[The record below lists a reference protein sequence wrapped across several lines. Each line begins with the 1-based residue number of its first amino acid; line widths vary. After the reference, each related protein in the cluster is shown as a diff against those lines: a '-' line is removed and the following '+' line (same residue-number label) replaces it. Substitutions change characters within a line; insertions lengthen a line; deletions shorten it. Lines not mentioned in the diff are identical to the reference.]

1 MIVLGEYK
9 IFVLE
14 RSGTDMTSALSS
26 LQSWK
31 QNIHVMPQLIP
42 NEISSTRVRIF
53 LRKSMSVRY
62 LISSP
67 VMEYIERQALYGEED
82 GVREARRNGVGVE
95 SGSTTD
101 IDRVIQADS
110 QRGMGIRA
118 KELIEVE
125 RE

>member
-26 LQSWK
+26 LQPWK

-82 GVREARRNGVGVE
+82 GVREARRNSAGVG
-95 SGSTTD
+95 SGSASG
-101 IDRVIQADS
+101 VGSLNQADP
-110 QRGMGIRA
+110 QMGTEIN
-118 KELIEVE
+118 
-125 RE
+125 